1 MYLIEYVKYVAKGN
15 FHLALSFKISCR
27 FMPLVFVICM
37 LCRVFC
43 RNQVVFWVLSEK
55 SSRVKQR
62 SNLDNGRDLVNETF
76 KKFAKCTTAT
86 NVGVVIIDFFFRFSI
101 TNCMI
106 SKMDSLSFY
115 FLNDTIDTSI

>member
-1 MYLIEYVKYVAKGN
+1 M
-15 FHLALSFKISCR
+15 
-27 FMPLVFVICM
+27 
-37 LCRVFC
+37 
-43 RNQVVFWVLSEK
+43 VFWVLSEK

-101 TNCMI
+101 MNCMI